1 MNEDRRME
9 RKNRNMLESFQ
20 TVLIEKKKN
29 LHHQT
34 ELTNNVESHYP

>member
-9 RKNRNMLESFQ
+9 RKNRNTLESFQ
-20 TVLIEKKKN
+20 TVLIEKIN

>member
-20 TVLIEKKKN
+20 TVLIEKKN
-29 LHHQT
+29 LHHQS